1 VCSAAGVVAPV
12 LGWALLEPFFQEG
25 GSTGHVGLANAFLF
39 PLVAGMVSACLA
51 AVNRSAASLSS
62 RAITTAA
69 AAFGMVF
76 AGAYLV
82 LIPSRIVFNWFT
94 FAAHFGAG
102 MPRSAGFSATLAGR
116 ALSWGLVGTIIGLG
130 TGLVTGQR
138 GKLLNGILTGLLAGL
153 MAGMLF
159 DPLHALI
166 SVTNRSTWL
175 SRLVGFIILGGMTG
189 FLIGLLDDATC
200 KGRLLVTSGPR
211 AGTLLVL
218 DAKPC
223 AIGSTAACDLV
234 IPADLELA
242 QPRAIVQKVGLRF
255 ELRALGEESAIQ
267 VNRREISRT
276 SLSHGD
282 FIRIDGMD
290 LLFSDPRRNTI

>member
-39 PLVAGMVSACLA
+39 PLVAGTVSACLT
-51 AVNRSAASLSS
+51 AVNRTAASLSS
-62 RAITTAA
+62 RAIITA
-69 AAFGMVF
+69 AAFGMAF
-76 AGAYLV
+76 AGTYLV

-102 MPRSAGFSATLAGR
+102 MPRSAGFSASLAGR
-116 ALSWGLVGTIIGLG
+116 ALSWSLVGTIIGLG

-138 GKLLNGILTGLLAGL
+138 GKILNGILSGLLAGL

-159 DPLHALI
+159 DPLHALV
-166 SVTNRSTWL
+166 SATNRSTWI
-175 SRLVGFIILGGMTG
+175 SRLVGFIMLGGMTG
-189 FLIGLLDDATC
+189 FLIGLLEDATR

-234 IPADLELA
+234 FPADPELA
-242 QPRAIVQKVGLRF
+242 QPRALVQKVGLKF
-255 ELRALGEESAIQ
+255 ELLALGEESTIQ
-267 VNRREISRT
+267 VNRSEISRT
-276 SLSHGD
+276 ILSHGD